1 MKLGILIKPF
11 FFLSSEFLRTMASH
25 GRPRL
30 AMAAHVKPPLKTG
43 ISLGFDWEPH
53 LDTWG
58 CDNALNN
65 IRLWGPTRR
74 GPKRG
79 PTATHGLA
87 GQARHGPWLAIHSG
101 RSAWSDLG
109 RFRRLH
115 QPQPQCIFG
124 NRCFNVSIVFCTL
137 MPANAVALISRRS
150 SKLERSAGKRGRGR
164 HRKAAY
170 HTGLWR

>member
-1 MKLGILIKPF
+1 MAGHGWPWPPM
-11 FFLSSEFLRTMASH
+11 SNHRLRQGS
-25 GRPRL
+25 L
-30 AMAAHVKPPLKTG
+30 LDSTG
-43 ISLGFDWEPH
+43 SPTVDI
-53 LDTWG
+53 WG

-87 GQARHGPWLAIHSG
+87 GQARPWLAIHSG
-101 RSAWSDLG
+101 RSAWGDLG